1 MDFKQEKLPRHV
13 AIIMDGNG
21 RWATQR
27 NLPRLEGHM
36 AGIESVREAVTA
48 TREIGIPYLTL
59 YAFSKENWSRPK
71 EEVQGLLQLLE
82 LYLQKELPMMME
94 HRIRFRAMGELHDL
108 PKKLQAMLNDVM
120 EKTRKHRALTLN
132 IALSYSGRQ
141 EILQAVRS
149 VLQDMKAGRVKRIDE
164 RVFAKYLYTAAMP
177 DPDLLIR
184 TSGELRLSYFL
195 LWQMAYTEIYVTETL
210 WPDFRREAY
219 EEALMEFTRRE
230 RRFGSLRNIEC
241 KS

>member
-1 MDFKQEKLPRHV
+1 MDFTQEKLPLHV

-21 RWATQR
+21 RWARQR
-27 NLPRLEGHM
+27 DLPRLQGHM

-82 LYLQKELPMMME
+82 IYLRKELPMMME
-94 HRIRFRAMGELHDL
+94 HQIRFRAIGDLDDL

-120 EKTRKHRALTLN
+120 EKTEKHKALTLN
-132 IALSYSGRQ
+132 IALSYSGRE
-141 EILQAVRS
+141 EILRAVKS
-149 VLQDMKAGRVKRIDE
+149 LVKDMKSGRIRRLDE
-164 RVFAKYLYTAAMP
+164 QVFERYLYTCSMP

-184 TSGELRLSYFL
+184 TSGEMRLSNFL

-230 RRFGSLRNIEC
+230 RRFGTLKED
-241 KS
+241 

>member
-1 MDFKQEKLPRHV
+1 MDFEQEKLPLHV

-27 NLPRLEGHM
+27 DLPRIEGHI

-71 EEVQGLLQLLE
+71 EEVQGLLHLLE
-82 LYLQKELPMMME
+82 LYLLKELPMMME
-94 HRIRFRAMGELHDL
+94 HEIRFMAIGALEDL
-108 PKKLQAMLNDVM
+108 PKKLQVMLDDVM
-120 EKTRKHRALTLN
+120 DKTKRHKALTLN

-141 EILQAVRS
+141 EILHAVRS
-149 VLQDMKAGRVKRIDE
+149 VLRDMKAGRIKRIDE
-164 RVFAKYLYTAAMP
+164 RVFARYLYTAAMP

-184 TSGELRLSYFL
+184 TSGEMRLSNFL

-230 RRFGSLRNIEC
+230 RRFGSLKEY
-241 KS
+241 

>member
-1 MDFKQEKLPRHV
+1 MDFKQEKLPLHV

-27 NLPRLEGHM
+27 DLPRLEGHM

-59 YAFSKENWSRPK
+59 YAFSKENWSRPR

-94 HRIRFRAMGELHDL
+94 HRIRFRAIGQLDDL
-108 PKKLQAMLNDVM
+108 PKRLQAMLNDVM
-120 EKTRKHRALTLN
+120 EKTKRHKALTLN

-141 EILQAVRS
+141 EILQAVKS
-149 VLQDMKAGRVKRIDE
+149 VLQDMKAGQVKRIDE

-184 TSGELRLSYFL
+184 TSGEMRLSNFL

-230 RRFGSLRNIEC
+230 RRFGSLKEY
-241 KS
+241 

>member
-1 MDFKQEKLPRHV
+1 MDFEQEKLPLHV

-27 NLPRLEGHM
+27 DLPRIEGHI

-71 EEVQGLLQLLE
+71 EEVQGLLHLLE
-82 LYLQKELPMMME
+82 LYLLKELPMMME
-94 HRIRFRAMGELHDL
+94 HEIRFMAIGALEDL
-108 PKKLQAMLNDVM
+108 PKKLQVMLNDVM
-120 EKTRKHRALTLN
+120 EKTKRHKALTLN

-141 EILQAVRS
+141 EILHAVRS
-149 VLQDMKAGRVKRIDE
+149 VLRDMKAGRIKRIDE
-164 RVFAKYLYTAAMP
+164 RVFARYLYTAAMP

-184 TSGELRLSYFL
+184 TSGEMRLSNFL

-230 RRFGSLRNIEC
+230 RRFGSLKEY
-241 KS
+241 

>member
-1 MDFKQEKLPRHV
+1 MDFKQEKLPLHV

-21 RWATQR
+21 RWAIQR

-36 AGIESVREAVTA
+36 AGIESVRETVTA

-71 EEVQGLLQLLE
+71 EEVHGLLQLLE

-94 HRIRFRAMGELHDL
+94 HEIRFRAIGDLDDL

-120 EKTRKHRALTLN
+120 QKTEKHEALTLN
-132 IALSYSGRQ
+132 IALSYSGRE
-141 EILQAVRS
+141 EIVQAVRS
-149 VLQDMKAGRVKRIDE
+149 VVQDMKAGRIKRINE
-164 RVFAKYLYTAAMP
+164 RVFARYLYTAAMP

-184 TSGELRLSYFL
+184 TSGEMRLSNFL

-219 EEALMEFTRRE
+219 EEALLEFTRRE
-230 RRFGSLRNIEC
+230 RRFGSLKEY
-241 KS
+241 

>member
-1 MDFKQEKLPRHV
+1 MEFKQEKLPLHV

-21 RWATQR
+21 RWARQR
-27 NLPRLEGHM
+27 NLPRLEGHI

-71 EEVQGLLQLLE
+71 EEVRGLWHLLE
-82 LYLQKELPMMME
+82 LYLRKELPMMME
-94 HRIRFRAMGELHDL
+94 HEIRFRAIGDLGDL
-108 PKKLQAMLNDVM
+108 PKKVRAMLKDVM
-120 EKTRKHRALTLN
+120 EQTAKHKALTLT
-132 IALSYSGRQ
+132 IALSYSGRE

-149 VLQDMKAGRVKRIDE
+149 LLQHVQAGRVKRIDE
-164 RVFAKYLYTAAMP
+164 RAFSRYLYTAGMP

-184 TSGELRLSYFL
+184 TSGEMRLSNFL
-195 LWQMAYTEIYVTETL
+195 LWQMAYAEIYVTETL

-219 EEALMEFTRRE
+219 EEALLEFTRRE
-230 RRFGSLRNIEC
+230 RRFGSLKEY
-241 KS
+241 

>member
-1 MDFKQEKLPRHV
+1 M

-21 RWATQR
+21 RWAIQR

-36 AGIESVREAVTA
+36 AGIESVRETVTA

-71 EEVQGLLQLLE
+71 EEVHGLLQLLE

-94 HRIRFRAMGELHDL
+94 HEIRFRAIGDLDDL

-120 EKTRKHRALTLN
+120 QKTEKHEALTLN
-132 IALSYSGRQ
+132 IALSYSGRE
-141 EILQAVRS
+141 EIVQAVRS
-149 VLQDMKAGRVKRIDE
+149 VVQDMKAGRIKRINE
-164 RVFAKYLYTAAMP
+164 RVFARYLYTAAMP

-184 TSGELRLSYFL
+184 TSGEIRLSNFL

-219 EEALMEFTRRE
+219 EEALLEFTRRE
-230 RRFGSLRNIEC
+230 RRFGSLKEY
-241 KS
+241 

>member
-1 MDFKQEKLPRHV
+1 MNFKQEKLPLHV

-21 RWATQR
+21 RWARQR
-27 NLPRLEGHM
+27 NLPRLEGHI

-59 YAFSKENWSRPK
+59 YAFSKQNWSRPE
-71 EEVQGLLQLLE
+71 EEVRGLWQLLE
-82 LYLQKELPMMME
+82 LYLRKELPMMME
-94 HRIRFRAMGELHDL
+94 HEIRFRAIGDLGDL
-108 PKKLQAMLNDVM
+108 PKKVRAMLKDVM
-120 EKTRKHRALTLN
+120 QQTAKHKALTLT
-132 IALSYSGRQ
+132 IALSYSGRE

-149 VLQDMKAGRVKRIDE
+149 LLQHVKAGRVKRIDE
-164 RVFAKYLYTAAMP
+164 RAFSRYLYTAAMP

-184 TSGELRLSYFL
+184 TSGEMRLSNFL

-219 EEALMEFTRRE
+219 EEALLEFTRRE
-230 RRFGSLRNIEC
+230 RRFGSLKEY
-241 KS
+241 

>member
-27 NLPRLEGHM
+27 DLPRLEGHM

-59 YAFSKENWSRPK
+59 YAFSKENWSRPP
-71 EEVQGLLQLLE
+71 EEVQGLLHLLE
-82 LYLQKELPMMME
+82 LYLRKELPMMME
-94 HRIRFRAMGELHDL
+94 HQIRFRAIGDLDDL
-108 PKKLQAMLNDVM
+108 PKKLKAMLREVM
-120 EKTRKHRALTLN
+120 DQTKKHKALTLN
-132 IALSYSGRQ
+132 IALSYSGRE
-141 EILQAVRS
+141 EILHAVKS
-149 VLQDMKAGRVKRIDE
+149 VVQDMQTGRLKRIDE
-164 RVFAKYLYTAAMP
+164 KVFARYLYTSTMP

-184 TSGELRLSYFL
+184 TSGEMRLSNFL

-230 RRFGSLRNIEC
+230 RRFGSLKEY
-241 KS
+241 

>member
-59 YAFSKENWSRPK
+59 YAFSKENWSRPP
-71 EEVQGLLQLLE
+71 EEVQGLLHLLE
-82 LYLQKELPMMME
+82 LYLRKELPMMME
-94 HRIRFRAMGELHDL
+94 HQIRFRAIGDLDDL
-108 PKKLQAMLNDVM
+108 PKKLKAMLREVM
-120 EKTRKHRALTLN
+120 DQTKKHKALTLN
-132 IALSYSGRQ
+132 IALSYSGRE
-141 EILQAVRS
+141 EILHAVKS
-149 VLQDMKAGRVKRIDE
+149 VVQDMQTGRLKRIDE
-164 RVFAKYLYTAAMP
+164 KVFARYLYTSTMP

-184 TSGELRLSYFL
+184 TSGEMRLSNFL

-230 RRFGSLRNIEC
+230 RRFGSLKEY
-241 KS
+241 

>member
-1 MDFKQEKLPRHV
+1 MDFKQEKLPLHV
-13 AIIMDGNG
+13 AVIMDGNG

-36 AGIESVREAVTA
+36 AGIESVREIVTA

-59 YAFSKENWSRPK
+59 YAFSKENWSRPR
-71 EEVQGLLQLLE
+71 EEVQGLWHLLE
-82 LYLQKELPMMME
+82 LYLRKELPMMME
-94 HRIRFRAMGELHDL
+94 HEIRFRAIGELDDL
-108 PKKLQAMLNDVM
+108 PKKIQAMLNDVM
-120 EKTRKHRALTLN
+120 DETDEHKELTLN

-141 EILQAVRS
+141 EILQAVKS
-149 VLQDMKAGRVKRIDE
+149 ILQEMKAGRIKRIDE
-164 RVFAKYLYTAAMP
+164 RVFARYLYTAATP

-184 TSGELRLSYFL
+184 TSGEMRLSNFL

-219 EEALMEFTRRE
+219 EEALLEFTRRE
-230 RRFGSLRNIEC
+230 RRFGNLKEY
-241 KS
+241 

>member
-1 MDFKQEKLPRHV
+1 MDFKQEKLPLHV

-21 RWATQR
+21 RWARQR
-27 NLPRLEGHM
+27 NLPRLEGHI

-59 YAFSKENWSRPK
+59 YAFSKENWSRPE
-71 EEVQGLLQLLE
+71 EEVRGLWQLLE
-82 LYLQKELPMMME
+82 LYLRKELPMMME
-94 HRIRFRAMGELHDL
+94 HEIRFRAIGALGDL
-108 PKKLQAMLNDVM
+108 PKKVRAMLRDVM
-120 EKTRKHRALTLN
+120 EQTKKHKALTLN
-132 IALSYSGRQ
+132 IALSYSGRE

-149 VLQDMKAGRVKRIDE
+149 MLKDVKAGRLNRVDE
-164 RVFAKYLYTAAMP
+164 KTFSRHLYTAGMP

-184 TSGELRLSYFL
+184 TSGEMRLSNFL

-219 EEALMEFTRRE
+219 EEALLEFTRRE
-230 RRFGSLRNIEC
+230 RRFGSLKEY
-241 KS
+241 